1 MPSHEFEVEY
11 CSRRYRGLC
20 LYAAVA
26 ADSGDRAT
34 PGSGAHAEDVRITLV
49 EQVRERGKW
58 RDATQSESVA
68 FRRMLS
74 ANADVMADIEQQ
86 CDEAEAE
93 EERRRQEQRAA
104 MMPRWR

>member
-1 MPSHEFEVEY
+1 MPSHEFEVKH
-11 CSRRYRGLC
+11 CSKRYRGIC
-20 LYAAVA
+20 LYAAVPRTW
-26 ADSGDRAT
+26 GYYTT

-58 RDATQSESVA
+58 RDVTQSESVA

-74 ANADVMADIEQQ
+74 ANADVMNDIEQQ

-104 MMPRWR
+104 LRPRWR